1 MATKEKVLIDPSEQ
15 EIKLTFHNYKL
26 LKHEEFN
33 LQGSHI
39 YFVKGPNETG
49 KSSIL
54 FALRAAMEIK
64 DDTHQKVSIGE
75 SEGLNEFSIPGPDGR
90 MYNVVYEFTDATT
103 KFVIFDED
111 GNKISKITEMRNIF
125 KYNHV
130 DATSFIAW
138 SNTAEGRR
146 KQKDYI
152 LQLLPS
158 GSYIKFK
165 DLEQEEDRQFK
176 LRTQKNKDLESATQ
190 LQNEFI
196 LTEEEKVIQRNLEP
210 AQKQLKLREEE
221 YNTVLNSTNELELAV
236 DKVKIL
242 QNKNS
247 VLTEDINDINNEIEK
262 LQRRLQDKTDEL
274 KRSLKLFEEVNNSYN
289 MLLESKLDNES
300 KKEKLRLSVENGREY
315 VNRSK
320 SLNEKLAKFA
330 TFKEKSDTLFTE
342 CADLT
347 QAIESIREQKEK
359 IITEGKFPVENLSFD
374 QEGYLTINGLRFDE
388 HQTCESDTILIVAQL
403 LCKMNIS
410 PIQILGDAS
419 LLDYNKLDKLYDIA
433 EANGKIMFV
442 DEIDRTL
449 DKLVIVGYEK
459 KDKTSKKAPT
469 TKTKNIIK
477 DIKKETEKINEDL
490 KKDNDPLKPLF

>member
-1 MATKEKVLIDPSEQ
+1 MATKEKVLINPSEQ
-15 EIKLTFHNYKL
+15 EIKLSFTNYKL
-26 LKHEEFN
+26 LKKEEFD
-33 LQGSHI
+33 LKGSHI
-39 YFVKGPNETG
+39 YFVKGCNEVG

-54 FALRAAMEIK
+54 FALKAAMEIR
-64 DDTHQKVSIGE
+64 DDTPQKVTLGE
-75 SEGLNEFSIPGPDGR
+75 TEGINNFTIPGPDGK

-165 DLEQEEDRQFK
+165 DLEAKEDTDFK
-176 LRTQKNKDLESATQ
+176 LRTQKNKDLENALQ
-190 LQNEFI
+190 LTKEFV
-196 LTEEEKVIQRNLEP
+196 LTEEEKVIQKNLEP

-221 YNTVLNSTNELELAV
+221 YNKTLQSDLELNNVIYLISTLDQSIKRLNDDIEDIQLEIKQLTERLNLKMQELVEYNTKHKQAEEQY
-236 DKVKIL
+236 KIL
-242 QNKNS
+242 
-247 VLTEDINDINNEIEK
+247 NEKQKVI
-262 LQRRLQDKTDEL
+262 DST
-274 KRSLKLFEEVNNSYN
+274 
-289 MLLESKLDNES
+289 
-300 KKEKLRLSVENGREY
+300 KEKLRLSVENGREY
-315 VNRSK
+315 VSK
-320 SLNEKLAKFA
+320 AKELSVKLAKFT

-359 IITEGKFPVENLSFD
+359 IITEGKFPVDNLSFD

-419 LLDYNKLDKLYDIA
+419 LLDYKKLDKLYDIA
-433 EANGKIMFV
+433 EQNGKIMFV

-449 DKLVIVGYEK
+449 DKLVIVGYERHEKVELAEK
-459 KDKTSKKAPT
+459 KVKS
-469 TKTKNIIK
+469 TKTKKEDKTNK
-477 DIKKETEKINEDL
+477 D
-490 KKDNDPLKPLF
+490 LF